1 MGLPLVTKAEYKAY
15 MGISST
21 NEDAKIDS
29 LIPKVSELV
38 KSLCNNSFND
48 FVTDYAIEVF
58 EGGTNYYVP
67 LEGPILTIV
76 GLEISKDN
84 GNIYTDLVEFT
95 DFAYS
100 KATGLLRSIGRD
112 FPILINGYR
121 LTYTAG
127 YEVLPEDLKVAI
139 LDLISY
145 YMKNESAI
153 HSNRAPGG
161 NTVQIEYVLNTKVP
175 AHISRILDLYCNTY
189 N

>member
-1 MGLPLVTKAEYKAY
+1 MGLPLVTRAEYKAY
-15 MGISST
+15 MGISSA
-21 NEDAKIDS
+21 NDDAKIDI

-48 FVTDYAIEVF
+48 YVDEAAVETF
-58 EGGTNYYVP
+58 EGGTSYYVP
-67 LEGPILTIV
+67 LEGPVLSIM
-76 GLEISKDN
+76 GLEISTDN
-84 GNIYTDLVEFT
+84 GSIYTDMVEYT

-100 KATGLLRSIGRD
+100 KATGLLRSIGKD
-112 FPILINGYR
+112 FTYRINGYR

-127 YEVLPEDLKVAI
+127 YETLPEDLKIAVM
-139 LDLISY
+139 DLISY
-145 YMKNESAI
+145 YMKNEAAI

-175 AHISRILDLYCNTY
+175 AHIARVLDLYCNTY

>member
-29 LIPKVSELV
+29 LIPKVSALV

-48 FVTDYAIEVF
+48 YVNDAAVEVF
-58 EGGTNYYVP
+58 EGGTSYYVP
-67 LEGPILTIV
+67 LEGPVLSIMSV
-76 GLEISKDN
+76 EISTDN
-84 GNIYTDLVEFT
+84 GNTYTELVEFT

-112 FPILINGYR
+112 FPILINGFK

-127 YEVLPEDLKVAI
+127 YEVIPADLKVAV

-161 NTVQIEYVLNTKVP
+161 NTVQIEYVLNTKLP
-175 AHISRILDLYCNTY
+175 AHISRILDLYSNTY